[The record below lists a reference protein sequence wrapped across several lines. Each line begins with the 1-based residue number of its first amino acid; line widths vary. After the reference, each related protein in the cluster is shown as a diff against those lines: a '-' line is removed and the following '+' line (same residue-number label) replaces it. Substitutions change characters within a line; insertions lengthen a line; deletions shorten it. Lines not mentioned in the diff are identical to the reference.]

1 MTSDRLTTGD
11 GYDLVH
17 VLETVDAAGLTS
29 KRVWIHQANNG
40 VFRLAIA
47 LPEGQVT
54 KGPQVPALG
63 VALLCDRQ
71 PDGIYS
77 AYPGP
82 DFNAIH
88 FYTYKDD
95 SVPYAGGTLFNSRK
109 NTVLYV
115 TADATYELVKQG
127 SRELFK
133 FKNDAYKFSERFYKI
148 AAEFFYNPVN
158 NTVLFI
164 PNNKSIPSITLE
176 LEGPPH
182 S

>member
-63 VALLCDRQ
+63 VALLCDRDSVWQ
-71 PDGIYS
+71 EDLPAPVGQCSSCGISIVRYM
-77 AYPGP
+77 Y
-82 DFNAIH
+82 I
-88 FYTYKDD
+88 D
-95 SVPYAGGTLFNSRK
+95 SVPPYL
-109 NTVLYV
+109 L
-115 TADATYELVKQG
+115 L
-127 SRELFK
+127 
-133 FKNDAYKFSERFYKI
+133 
-148 AAEFFYNPVN
+148 
-158 NTVLFI
+158 
-164 PNNKSIPSITLE
+164 
-176 LEGPPH
+176 
-182 S
+182 